1 MKKHT
6 EATPVVLDKT
16 NVKQYRG
23 KQGTLTISYRDKMLK
38 VFQTSNVYALYHTLK
53 SLRKK
58 DEGSYAKLPKYF
70 KAQFVEK

>member
-1 MKKHT
+1 MKKQ
-6 EATPVVLDKT
+6 EATPVILDKT

-23 KQGTLTISYRDKMLK
+23 KPGTLTISYRDKMLK

-70 KAQFVEK
+70 KAQFVEQ

>member
-1 MKKHT
+1 MKKQNET
-6 EATPVVLDKT
+6 SAVMLDKT
-16 NVKQYRG
+16 NVKQYKG
-23 KQGTLTISYRDKMLK
+23 KPGTLTISYRDKMLK